1 MHRRDLR
8 VWQAALTGVS
18 SESWRNIAV
27 TLIDCGY
34 ELMRHCQHDCRR
46 WSCLAG
52 CPNSQSLC
60 FGTLLSSSE
69 TRDWPPGVAFAPLAS
84 TMSRALIVFP

>member
-1 MHRRDLR
+1 MSLSVATSQLR
-8 VWQAALTGVS
+8 SLTMVVGVMS
-18 SESWRNIAV
+18 
-27 TLIDCGY
+27 
-34 ELMRHCQHDCRR
+34 HCQHGCRR

-52 CPNSQSLC
+52 YPNSQSLC

-84 TMSRALIVFP
+84 TMSRALTAFP